1 MGLLRT
7 GVQIYGVRLTQLLLS
22 LRRRSSVVPDAQNR
36 LMVAWVVGVWGKN
49 NKAPTRMRAMAF
61 HHPPL
66 HTHNPPKTTPVL
78 LPTKLSPGNCGL

>member
-36 LMVAWVVGVWGKN
+36 LMVAWVVGVWGK
-49 NKAPTRMRAMAF
+49 MR
-61 HHPPL
+61 
-66 HTHNPPKTTPVL
+66 K
-78 LPTKLSPGNCGL
+78 GG